1 MKPEP
6 PVQGRPLFRY
16 EALNHRRV
24 RHLGEI
30 SLLRPL
36 PLRLVTLSP
45 LLIVALLGFGLS
57 RIDSQ
62 SMFVALVEEAPTQ
75 GQGLKL
81 FLEPAAAEHLRP
93 GDALEF
99 RFAGSAERSRGVIS
113 TLSTGPC
120 SRESWAFLQASSRP
134 ARESCLQVLLA
145 PDPALPAPPAPL
157 PLKVQVWTPPRKYL
171 DQFLRR

>member
-36 PLRLVTLSP
+36 SLRLVTLVP
-45 LLIVALLGFGLS
+45 LLLMALLGFALS
-57 RIDSQ
+57 RLDFQ
-62 SMFVALVEEAPTQ
+62 PMFVALVEDAPAR
-75 GQGLKL
+75 GQGLEL
-81 FLEPAAAEHLRP
+81 SLEPTAAEHLRP
-93 GDALEF
+93 GDTLEF

-113 TLSTGPC
+113 KLSTGPC
-120 SRESWAFLQASSRP
+120 SRESRAFLQASSP
-134 ARESCLQVLLA
+134 PEQASCLQVLLA
-145 PDPALPAPPAPL
+145 PDPALPAPSAPL

-171 DQFLRR
+171 VHLLRE